1 MEELEVITK
10 FTPANR
16 EDIARIEDTLA
27 RLEKK
32 INALGVAAL
41 YLTGIQSASRHRF
54 ESDRQI
60 EDAINSS
67 VIVRDLKAAFYP
79 ELK

>member
-1 MEELEVITK
+1 MESSLTL
-10 FTPANR
+10 ANK
-16 EDIARIEDTLA
+16 DDVARIERTLA

-41 YLTGIQSASRHRF
+41 YLAGIQAATGHRF

-67 VIVRDLKAAFYP
+67 VIVRDLKAVFYP